1 MKFLLDVNTLIAWGW
16 KDHPLHKRTAIW
28 LRDVIASPECLIY
41 TSAIPETGFVRVSV
55 QRSEGAA
62 SVETSVENL
71 KDMIKHLGKRH
82 RFLPDDLSSRREF
95 PAWCKSSKHTT
106 DAHLLALAEKH
117 GLQLATLDTG
127 IPGAF
132 VIPE

>member
-1 MKFLLDVNTLIAWGW
+1 M
-16 KDHPLHKRTAIW
+16 
-28 LRDVIASPECLIY
+28 
-41 TSAIPETGFVRVSV
+41 PETGFVRVSV

-71 KDMIKHLGKRH
+71 KEMIKHLGKLH
-82 RFLPDDLSSRREF
+82 RFLSDDLSSRRDF
-95 PAWCKSSKHTT
+95 PAWCKSFKHTT

-117 GLQLATLDTG
+117 GLQLASLNTG